1 MKNVYEYLIEKYL
14 DELLKK
20 PAVLLYAIQQK
31 QQISGDNPNSLL
43 ENISTLI
50 IQNSLD
56 YQTTG
61 RPIGGECFCE
71 KAHLTLFQ
79 KIILE
84 SILDY
89 VLSLVI
95 KDIGTV
101 MRRFDDD
108 IHIKLNENSKAYEN
122 NLRDFLIKKL
132 LSNDVILQ
140 LPSTPTQE
148 EFGFGENEVQDF
160 DKSYNTKFFNISD
173 AEIQEN
179 NLKTFKQVIQECL
192 NADKIESSE
201 APCSFCLGI
210 WQKICEFFL
219 WIWEKF
225 NSSLSTPTCNA

>member
-1 MKNVYEYLIEKYL
+1 MKNVYEFLIEKNL

-20 PAVLLYAIQQK
+20 PAVILYAIQQK

-50 IQNSLD
+50 IQDSLD
-56 YQTTG
+56 YQITG
-61 RPIGGECFCE
+61 RPIGGEYFRE
-71 KAHLTLFQ
+71 QAPLTLFQ

-101 MRRFDDD
+101 MKSFDDD
-108 IHIKLNENSKAYEN
+108 LHIKLNKNLKVYEN
-122 NLRDFLIKKL
+122 NLRDFLIQKL
-132 LSNDVILQ
+132 LLADVIKQ

-148 EFGFGENEVQDF
+148 ESAFGENEVQDF
-160 DKSYNTKFFNISD
+160 DQSYNTKFFNISD

-179 NLKTFKQVIQECL
+179 NLKTFKQDINEIL
-192 NADKIESSE
+192 NANRIEFSE
-201 APCSFCLGI
+201 VPCSFWLGI

-219 WIWEKF
+219 WIWEKL
-225 NSSLSTPTCNA
+225 SPSLSTSTCNA